1 MATYTVNKNLIV
13 QKLDDKTVMFDSDAS
28 ILYTLNETA
37 DYIFTLLKKK
47 MPKSEIIKK
56 VVKRYDAKES
66 VVVKDIDEI
75 MSNLIKKK
83 ILLVPS
89 KRKKKV

>member
-1 MATYTVNKNLIV
+1 MATYTINKNLII

-47 MPKSEIIKK
+47 MPKSEIVKK
-56 VVKRYDAKES
+56 VVKRYGAKEEAVS
-66 VVVKDIDEI
+66 KDVDEI
-75 MSNLIKKK
+75 VESLIKKK
-83 ILLVPS
+83 VLLLS
-89 KRKKKV
+89 SKKK